1 MHLGH
6 PDPTGPLDNTRA
18 PAIAEKPRD
27 SFMSVEMLADV
38 AYG

>member
-1 MHLGH
+1 MATGNMH
-6 PDPTGPLDNTRA
+6 NKS

-38 AYG
+38 WLTQQIAST